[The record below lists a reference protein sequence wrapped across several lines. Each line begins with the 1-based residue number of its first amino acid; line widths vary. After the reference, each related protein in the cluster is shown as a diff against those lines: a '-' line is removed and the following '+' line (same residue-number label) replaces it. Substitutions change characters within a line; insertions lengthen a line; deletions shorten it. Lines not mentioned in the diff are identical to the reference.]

1 MVHAAA
7 EESFRQGLRSL
18 QLGKG
23 LQALAYFEAAI
34 QIDRQNVQDSPG
46 QARYLSFYGLCLA
59 LEARKPME
67 GIRFCREAIQL
78 EPFHG
83 DVYHNLCRA
92 LLAANR
98 RREAIAALKQG
109 QRVEPD
115 HAGLRALRQKL
126 GERKKPVLSFLNR
139 AHPIN
144 VALGRMR
151 GSDC

>member
-1 MVHAAA
+1 MVHPAA

-34 QIDRQNVQDSPG
+34 QIDRQHLKDTQG

-67 GIRFCREAIQL
+67 GIRFCREAIL
-78 EPFHG
+78 IEPFHG
-83 DVYHNLCRA
+83 DLYHNLCRA
-92 LLAANR
+92 LMAANR
-98 RREAIAALKQG
+98 RREAISALVEG

-115 HAGLRALRQKL
+115 HPGLKQQWQQL
-126 GERKKPVLSFLNR
+126 GERKKPVLPFLQRSN
-139 AHPIN
+139 PLNI
-144 VALGRMR
+144 ALGKIR
-151 GSDC
+151 GDSN